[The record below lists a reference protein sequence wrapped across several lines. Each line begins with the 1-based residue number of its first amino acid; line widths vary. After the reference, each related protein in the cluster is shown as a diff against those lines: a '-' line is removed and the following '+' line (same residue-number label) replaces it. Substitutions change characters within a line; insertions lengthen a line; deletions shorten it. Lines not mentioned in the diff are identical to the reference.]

1 MKYETITN
9 KVDYDLAL
17 AEFGRL
23 LEVPEGSWELD
34 RLDALSILIK
44 QYEDIHYPIDPPDPV
59 DAIKFRMEQAGLTKE
74 DLVPCIGSRS
84 MVSRVLARKQPLTVD
99 MARALEATF
108 GIAYDV
114 LIQKEED
121 LESRVGAVHRRHK
134 E

>member
-1 MKYETITN
+1 MKYETIKTE
-9 KVDYDLAL
+9 KDYDLAL
-17 AEFGRL
+17 AEYARL
-23 LEVPEGSWELD
+23 FDVPEGSWELD

-114 LIQKEED
+114 LIQK
-121 LESRVGAVHRRHK
+121 
-134 E
+134 

>member
-1 MKYETITN
+1 
-9 KVDYDLAL
+9 
-17 AEFGRL
+17 
-23 LEVPEGSWELD
+23 
-34 RLDALSILIK
+34 
-44 QYEDIHYPIDPPDPV
+44 
-59 DAIKFRMEQAGLTKE
+59 MEQAGLTKE

-121 LESRVGAVHRRHK
+121 LESRVGAVHRRHR